1 MAVASRVTDRIQLGT
16 GVTNPYTRHPAV
28 AAGAIAGIQAES
40 GGRAVLGIG
49 RGNSA
54 LAFLGLAPV
63 PLGMFEH
70 YLARV
75 QGYLRGDG
83 VEMDRPAEGMR
94 SSESMGLGTAPP
106 ASRLQ
111 WLPRPEPK
119 VPVDVAATGPK
130 VIDLAA
136 RLGDRITFTV
146 GAEEECIRWAVD
158 TARAARRRAGLDP
171 DELSLGCFVNIV
183 AHPDI
188 DTARDL
194 VSGFVTVM
202 SRYAVLHG
210 ATTGPLSDDN
220 IRVLHDIR
228 DSYDMTKHT
237 RAGTAQRRFSPAT
250 SSTATP
256 WSARR
261 RTAWPGW
268 RRCSPAASIASS
280 SSTVRREPTRRRWP
294 RPTATW
300 WRRSSRRSAET
311 GPSRSAGQ
319 SPGHARSARRS
330 PGALGTAAGGAEPL
344 QTAHPD
350 EFSAGTGRATGSAG
364 SARGACLRARTRLAT
379 VVIAIATMPIRA
391 AVV

>member
-1 MAVASRVTDRIQLGT
+1 MPTKELWTLGSPHPTQCAGVAEQAEAEGFDGIVFPDSQGIGGDPYVAMAIAAHVTDRIQLGT

-28 AAGAIAGIQAES
+28 AAGAIASIQAES

-63 PLGMFEH
+63 PLGMFER

-94 SSESMGLGTAPP
+94 SSKSLALGTAPP
-106 ASRLQ
+106 TSRLQ

-146 GAEEECIRWAVD
+146 GGEEERIRWAVD
-158 TARAARRRAGLDP
+158 TARAARRQAGLDP
-171 DELSLGCFVNIV
+171 DEMSLGCFVNIV

-188 DTARDL
+188 HTARDL

-210 ATTGPLSDDN
+210 ETTGPLSDDN
-220 IRVLHDIR
+220 KKVLRDIR

-237 RAGTAQRRFSPAT
+237 RAGTAQASVLTDNFIDSYAVVGP
-250 SSTATP
+250 P
-256 WSARR
+256 KDCVARLEALFACGLDR
-261 RTAWPGW
+261 IILIHG
-268 RRCSPAASIASS
+268 
-280 SSTVRREPTRRRWP
+280 
-294 RPTATW
+294 
-300 WRRSSRRSAET
+300 
-311 GPSRSAGQ
+311 
-319 SPGHARSARRS
+319 S
-330 PGALGTAAGGAEPL
+330 PGADEAEM
-344 QTAHPD
+344 AK
-350 EFSAGTGRATGSAG
+350 
-364 SARGACLRARTRLAT
+364 ARRYLVEEVVPALR
-379 VVIAIATMPIRA
+379 
-391 AVV
+391 